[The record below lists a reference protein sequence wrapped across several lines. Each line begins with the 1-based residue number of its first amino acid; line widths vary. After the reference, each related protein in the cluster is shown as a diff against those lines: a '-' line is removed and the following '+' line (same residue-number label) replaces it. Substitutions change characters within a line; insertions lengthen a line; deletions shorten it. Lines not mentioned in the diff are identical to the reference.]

1 MVDSESEEKESSF
14 YTRKDRLATK
24 RKDDVEM
31 DDSESGSKTSSV
43 DSKTSWVELSEDEKY
58 GTSKHE

>member
-1 MVDSESEEKESSF
+1 MDGSESDEKESSF
-14 YTRKDRLATK
+14 YTRKDRLAAK

-43 DSKTSWVELSEDEKY
+43 DSKTSWVELSDDEKS
-58 GTSKHE
+58 GTSNNG

>member
-1 MVDSESEEKESSF
+1 MDDSESDEKESSF
-14 YTRKDRLATK
+14 YTRKDRTK

-43 DSKTSWVELSEDEKY
+43 DQLII
-58 GTSKHE
+58 

>member
-1 MVDSESEEKESSF
+1 MVDSESDEKESSF

-31 DDSESGSKTSSV
+31 VDSESGSKTSSV
-43 DSKTSWVELSEDEKY
+43 DSKTSWVELSDDEKS
-58 GTSKHE
+58 GTSNNG

>member
-1 MVDSESEEKESSF
+1 MDDSGSDEKESNF

-43 DSKTSWVELSEDEKY
+43 DSKTSWVELSDDEKS
-58 GTSKHE
+58 GTSNNG